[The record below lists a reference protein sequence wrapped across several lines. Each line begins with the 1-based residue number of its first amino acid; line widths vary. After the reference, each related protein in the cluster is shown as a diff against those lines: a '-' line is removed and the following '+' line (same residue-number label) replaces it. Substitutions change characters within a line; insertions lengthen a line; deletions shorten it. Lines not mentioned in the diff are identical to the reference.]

1 MVKVIQVNDS
11 GSNEPIFIKI
21 GPLDPKKVI
30 LAGSKELPGPKMD
43 LEGSRWPFLELFGPF

>member
-43 LEGSRWPFLELFGPF
+43 LEGSRWPFLELF